1 MPLFI
6 FAIWVLKQEYSPKK
20 KQMIAVVVVANF
32 KSGDSQIFENY
43 RPISSL
49 VALSKILEKIII
61 H

>member
-1 MPLFI
+1 
-6 FAIWVLKQEYSPKK
+6 
-20 KQMIAVVVVANF
+20 MIAVVVVAIF

-49 VALSKILEKIII
+49 VAVSKILEKIII